1 MSCLKCYN
9 VFLLFVFFGL
19 QSDLMDGSTMD
30 VSEQGLKIYMVV
42 TKRSLGT

>member
-9 VFLLFVFFGL
+9 VFLLFEFFGL

-30 VSEQGLKIYMVV
+30 VSVHGLKIYMVV